1 MTLIRPFLIVSLML
15 AGTAHGA
22 EARYL
27 GLLNRA
33 HDSVVALAVAPAG
46 TEAFVPR
53 SIDAL
58 PGGGAGTTVRL
69 ADEGCRFDLR
79 VAFRNGRRVI
89 YRDVD
94 VCRGDTLVIAPLKK
108 TSDDRA
114 VALEPQRASR
124 SR

>member
-1 MTLIRPFLIVSLML
+1 MTLIRPFLTVSMML
-15 AGTAHGA
+15 AGAAHGA

-33 HDSVVALAVAPAG
+33 HDSVVALEVAPAG

-53 SIDAL
+53 SIETL

-79 VAFRNGRRVI
+79 VAFRNGRRVV

-108 TSDDRA
+108 TPGDRA
-114 VALEPQRASR
+114 VAQEPRTPTR
-124 SR
+124 GR

>member
-1 MTLIRPFLIVSLML
+1 MILTRPLLLASLMF

-33 HDSVVALAVAPAG
+33 HDSVVTLDVGPAG
-46 TEAFVPR
+46 TDVFAPR
-53 SIDAL
+53 SIDVLA
-58 PGGGAGTTVRL
+58 GGGGSAMVRL
-69 ADEGCRFDLR
+69 GDEGCRFDLR
-79 VAFRNGRRVI
+79 VGFRNGRRVV
-89 YRDVD
+89 YRNVD

-108 TSDDRA
+108 APDDRA

-124 SR
+124 GR

>member
-1 MTLIRPFLIVSLML
+1 MILVRPLLLVSLLL

-22 EARYL
+22 ETRYL

-33 HDSVVALAVAPAG
+33 HDSVVTLDVAAAG
-46 TEAFVPR
+46 TEAFLPR
-53 SIDAL
+53 SIDILA
-58 PGGGAGTTVRL
+58 GGGGSTMIRL

-79 VAFRNGRRVI
+79 VAFRNGRRVV

-108 TSDDRA
+108 TPGDRA
-114 VALEPQRASR
+114 VALEPRTPTR
-124 SR
+124 GR

>member
-1 MTLIRPFLIVSLML
+1 MILIRPLLLASLMC
-15 AGTAHGA
+15 AGNAHGA

-33 HDSVVALAVAPAG
+33 HDSVVTLDVAPAG
-46 TEAFVPR
+46 SEAFSPR
-53 SIDAL
+53 SIDVLA
-58 PGGGAGTTVRL
+58 GGGGSTMVRL

-79 VAFRNGRRVI
+79 VAFRNGRRVF

-108 TSDDRA
+108 TPGDRA
-114 VALEPQRASR
+114 VALEPRTPTR
-124 SR
+124 GR

>member
-1 MTLIRPFLIVSLML
+1 MTLIRPFLTVSMML
-15 AGTAHGA
+15 AGAAHGA

-33 HDSVVALAVAPAG
+33 HDSVVALEVAPAG

-53 SIDAL
+53 SIETL

-79 VAFRNGRRVI
+79 VAFRNGRRVV

-94 VCRGDTLVIAPLKK
+94 VCRGDTLVIAPRKK
-108 TSDDRA
+108 TPGDRA
-114 VALEPQRASR
+114 VALEPRTPTR
-124 SR
+124 GR